1 MTTNTSY
8 ATAAAEAAAKLI
20 AAGDMN
26 PDATCAEAAGVAIR
40 MQPEAAAVV
49 SSLAA
54 MPASPEY
61 AAAVAWNDAL
71 LDLIIYANAQP
82 STDPMPTTV

>member
-20 AAGDMN
+20 AAGEMN

-49 SSLAA
+49 ESLTV
-54 MPASPEY
+54 MPASPDY
-61 AAAVAWNDAL
+61 QAAVDWNNAL
-71 LDLIIYANAQP
+71 LDLLMYAHAQP
-82 STDPMPTTV
+82 AEDPMPTRA

>member
-20 AAGDMN
+20 AAGEMN

-49 SSLAA
+49 ESLAV
-54 MPASPEY
+54 MPASPDY
-61 AAAVAWNDAL
+61 QAAVDWNNAL
-71 LDLIIYANAQP
+71 LDLLMYAHAQP
-82 STDPMPTTV
+82 AEDPMPTRA

>member
-1 MTTNTSY
+1 MTANAQY
-8 ATAAAEAAAKLI
+8 AADAARTAARLI

-26 PDATCAEAAGVAIR
+26 ADATCAEAVGVAAR

-49 SSLAA
+49 ASLAT

-61 AAAVAWNDAL
+61 QAAVDWNNDL
-71 LDLIIYANAQP
+71 LDLLMYAHAQP
-82 STDPMPTTV
+82 AQDQIAATV